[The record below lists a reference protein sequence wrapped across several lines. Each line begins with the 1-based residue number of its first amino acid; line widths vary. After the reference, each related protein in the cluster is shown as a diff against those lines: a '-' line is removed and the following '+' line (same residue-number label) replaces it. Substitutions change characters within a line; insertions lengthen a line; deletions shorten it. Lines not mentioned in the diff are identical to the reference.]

1 MLSCSFL
8 IHEFEVAPSSILFF
22 LLRTPLGDYVII
34 FLLFFNAAYISSL
47 VLLTLDCGFYGFSF
61 WWTNKYLKIFVKIR
75 VDWYVSFLPPLFSLT
90 YLYHQSSS
98 SHKLLYIICIHN
110 LIKLVMLLFYK
121 LALSGLST

>member
-1 MLSCSFL
+1 
-8 IHEFEVAPSSILFF
+8 
-22 LLRTPLGDYVII
+22 
-34 FLLFFNAAYISSL
+34 
-47 VLLTLDCGFYGFSF
+47 LTLDCGFYGFSF